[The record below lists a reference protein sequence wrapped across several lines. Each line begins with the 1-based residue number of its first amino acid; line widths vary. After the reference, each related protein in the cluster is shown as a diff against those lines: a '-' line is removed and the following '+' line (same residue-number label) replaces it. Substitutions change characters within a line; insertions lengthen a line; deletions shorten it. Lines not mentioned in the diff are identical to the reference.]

1 MCLRHVTAQKIMSH
15 AECVYAAFS
24 SNCAKDLESCGMCL
38 RHVTAQKIMS
48 HVECVYAAFSSNYA
62 KKISSHVECVYV
74 TSLLEFAGVDSPCSN
89 LFPCRV
95 EAFGRV
101 FAQITAQ

>member
-1 MCLRHVTAQKIMSH
+1 MCHD
-15 AECVYAAFS
+15 ECVYATFS
-24 SNCAKDLESCGMCL
+24 NNCAIYHESCGMCL
-38 RHVTAQKIMS
+38 RHVTAQKISS
-48 HVECVYAAFSSNYA
+48 HAECVYAAFSSNCA